1 MIRYVLNPRKE
12 KSVRVYGRA
21 LRISEKNSMVICKEI
36 SGKTLPKAMAL
47 VERLVN
53 KEQSLDG
60 KYYTNASKEILH
72 LLKSAGSNAEFKGL
86 EAERLI
92 VNASAH
98 RGFRFYRPRR
108 FKMIR
113 QRIRS
118 TNVQLILQER

>member
-1 MIRYVLNPRKE
+1 
-12 KSVRVYGRA
+12 
-21 LRISEKNSMVICKEI
+21 
-36 SGKTLPKAMAL
+36 MAL
-47 VERLVN
+47 LQGQISAPSNTSATDGANYPWLCGKQAEGIVAQLH
-53 KEQSLDG
+53 G